1 MNSAAFGQLLKS
13 GWRKARPVSGELR
26 LRNGAAVKRING
38 GCKSWLTAQ
47 RSAVKQAGN
56 SQSQA
61 PWAAHSLLVCPRR
74 SETAR
79 KSVRRGKLDFA
90 WNVREAA
97 SAVPETDDLNLFVL
111 AFQPVDDAI

>member
-1 MNSAAFGQLLKS
+1 M
-13 GWRKARPVSGELR
+13 
-26 LRNGAAVKRING
+26 KRINC
-38 GCKSWLTAQ
+38 GCNSLLTAQ
-47 RSAVKQAGN
+47 RSAVKQAGIRR
-56 SQSQA
+56 SQA

-90 WNVREAA
+90 GNVREAA
-97 SAVPETDDLNLFVL
+97 SAVPEADDLNLFVL